1 MQISTKLHKELIM
14 KTFKVYFRGTN
25 NFEIIKAKSYK
36 AATMLMANKHG
47 LASTKYLR
55 AELLQGV

>member
-1 MQISTKLHKELIM
+1 M